1 LDFQLK
7 NIQCKNVGWLSGHL
21 WEQLFLPL
29 FSFKGVLLNLC
40 NTAPILS
47 GLKLVVIHDAS
58 VFAMPHCFSL
68 FFRLFYRFLWSV
80 LVKTSKAVVTVSR
93 FSQSELA
100 KYCRVSPQNI
110 TVIPCGRD
118 IKGFP
123 YDIVIAGG
131 TNARVFKTDTIT
143 MNSGKI
149 KQLGYVTDEELKA
162 LYENAGCFVYP
173 SLYEGFGL
181 PPLEAMSCG
190 CPVIMARSSSLPE
203 VGGESV
209 VYCDPHSH
217 LDIAAK
223 IEMMMSDEEMRK
235 KYSRLGLQQA
245 EKYSWKKAAKSY
257 FEIIE
262 KMANRI

>member
-1 LDFQLK
+1 MRLKADLDIIHRNKLK
-7 NIQCKNVGWLSGHL
+7 AKKFVLIVGSLDPRKN
-21 WEQLFLPL
+21 LFM
-29 FSFKGVLLNLC
+29 
-40 NTAPILS
+40 
-47 GLKLVVIHDAS
+47 VV
-58 VFAMPHCFSL
+58 
-68 FFRLFYRFLWSV
+68 
-80 LVKTSKAVVTVSR
+80 KAI
-93 FSQSELA
+93 E
-100 KYCRVSPQNI
+100 
-110 TVIPCGRD
+110 D